1 MYTDID
7 LFHTGSISRQPLL
20 DYVFRS
26 KQPAGPFTSI
36 KELNDWFS
44 LLPQAHLPTEL
55 KYKCPHRSFL
65 PDTGMIKMTHAD
77 LHRENIIISST
88 KPSRVLVI
96 VDWEQ
101 AGWYPDYWEYCKA
114 LYTCNYESEWREEWI
129 DKFVDP
135 RMDEFLSFIEYTMA
149 IGAV

>member
-36 KELNDWFS
+36 KEFNDWFS

-65 PDTGMIKMTHAD
+65 TDTGMIKMTHAD

>member
-1 MYTDID
+1 
-7 LFHTGSISRQPLL
+7 
-20 DYVFRS
+20 
-26 KQPAGPFTSI
+26 
-36 KELNDWFS
+36 
-44 LLPQAHLPTEL
+44 
-55 KYKCPHRSFL
+55 
-65 PDTGMIKMTHAD
+65 MIKMTHAD

-88 KPSRVLVI
+88 KPSRVLAI

-114 LYTCNYESEWREEWI
+114 LYTCNYESEWRQEWV